1 MSLTK
6 DKYNTLFTELMEL
19 RSMVGAN
26 RLSVAELR
34 TELTSLQQYFTQ
46 EIVYADSDD
55 AMEVKYR
62 TETSKQLR
70 LLEIDISF
78 LGSARTEATTQ
89 TRLNTIS
96 ERLTTLIS
104 YCEAVLATD
113 DKRM

>member
-26 RLSVAELR
+26 SITVAELR
-34 TELTSLQQYFTQ
+34 QHLTSLQQYFAQ
-46 EIVYADSDD
+46 EIIPLGGDD
-55 AMEVKYR
+55 ALEVKYR

-70 LLEIDISF
+70 LLEIDITF
-78 LGSARTEATTQ
+78 LASARTEATVQ
-89 TRLNTIS
+89 TRLNTIL

-104 YCEAVLATD
+104 YCEAVITPPSG
-113 DKRM
+113 